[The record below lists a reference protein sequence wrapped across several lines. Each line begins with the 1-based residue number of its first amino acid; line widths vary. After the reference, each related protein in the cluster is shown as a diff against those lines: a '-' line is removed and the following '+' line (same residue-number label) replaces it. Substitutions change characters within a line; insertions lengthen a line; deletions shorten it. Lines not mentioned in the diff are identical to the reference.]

1 MSTPT
6 SNTVDSEASLGMQLA
21 TPLKVDESAIPYAV
35 VPNGAR
41 LQSLEELLMR
51 PAATKRK
58 LSFTRAVRSHRL

>member
-6 SNTVDSEASLGMQLA
+6 SNTVDSAASLGMQLA

-35 VPNGAR
+35 VPNGTR
-41 LQSLEELLMR
+41 LQSLEEFLMR
-51 PAATKRK
+51 PVETKCK